1 MMDDREKS
9 DGRVVP
15 GKLPNNAQGG
25 AAEAV
30 EGRRS
35 AKGNT
40 TSETRSGHGAGQ
52 SALSGLGRV
61 RRVAATDKEARFT
74 ALLHHVD
81 VDCLRVAY
89 FALRPKAAPGVDG
102 VTWGDYG
109 VDLEANLRDLHARVH
124 RGAYRARPS
133 RRVFIPKPDGR
144 LRPLG
149 VAALEDKIL
158 QRALVEALNAIY
170 ETDFLGFSYGFR
182 PGRSPH
188 RALDALAAGIVG
200 KKVNWVLD
208 ADFRDY
214 FSSLDHQWLERF
226 LEHRIADKRV
236 LRLIQKWM
244 AAGVIENGS
253 WTAFEEGVP
262 QGASASPLLA
272 NIYLH
277 YVFDLWAHQWRTR
290 HAHGDVVITRFAD
303 DFVVGFE
310 HREDAERFWADLGDR
325 LAKFGL
331 ELNAEKTRLIEFG
344 RHAARDRKARGLG
357 KPETFQ
363 FLGFTHVC
371 GKTRKSGRFK
381 LKRITDSKRMRAK
394 LLAVKREM
402 WKRMHLPV
410 PEQGRWLAR
419 VLQEHYNYYAVPDNI
434 EALSAF
440 RYQIIRH
447 WLKSLRRRSQKH
459 RMAWTRMDRL
469 AAQWLPLPRILHP
482 WPEQRFAAITQ
493 GRSPVRV

>member
-1 MMDDREKS
+1 MHDREKS
-9 DGRVVP
+9 DGRVLPV
-15 GKLPNNAQGG
+15 KLSNNAQGG

-30 EGRRS
+30 EGRRP
-35 AKGNT
+35 AKGNAAD
-40 TSETRSGHGAGQ
+40 ETRSGPSAGQ
-52 SALSGLGRV
+52 GALSELGRV
-61 RRVAATDKEARFT
+61 RRVAQTDKEARFT

-81 VDCLRVAY
+81 VDRLRAAY
-89 FALRPKAAPGVDG
+89 RALKPKAAPGVDG
-102 VTWGDYG
+102 VTWADYG
-109 VDLEANLRDLHARVH
+109 LELEDNLKDLHARVH
-124 RGAYRARPS
+124 SGAYRARPS
-133 RRVFIPKPDGR
+133 RRVYIPKPDGR

-149 VAALEDKIL
+149 VASLEDKIL
-158 QRALVEALNAIY
+158 QRALVEVLNAIY
-170 ETDFLGFSYGFR
+170 ETDFLGFSHGFR

-188 RALDALAAGIVG
+188 HALDALAAGIMG

-236 LRLIQKWM
+236 LRLIQKWL

-253 WTAFEEGVP
+253 WTAFEDGVP

-310 HREDAERFWADLGDR
+310 HREDAERFWAALRER
-325 LAKFGL
+325 LARFGL
-331 ELNAEKTRLIEFG
+331 ELNADKTRLIEFG
-344 RHAARDRKARGLG
+344 RHAARDRTARGLG

-371 GKTRKSGRFK
+371 ARTRKSGRFK
-381 LKRITDSKRMRAK
+381 LKRITDSKRVRAK
-394 LLAVKREM
+394 LHALKREM
-402 WKRMHLPV
+402 RRRMHLPI

-419 VLQEHYNYYAVPDNI
+419 VLAGHYNYYAVPDNI
-434 EALSAF
+434 EALNAF
-440 RYQIIRH
+440 RKGLIRH
-447 WLKSLRRRSQKH
+447 WLRSLRRRSQ
-459 RMAWTRMDRL
+459 RSAMSWERIWRFAD
-469 AAQWLPLPRILHP
+469 QWLPQPRILHP
-482 WPEQRFAAITQ
+482 WPEQRFAARTQ
-493 GRSPVRV
+493 GRSPVR

>member
-1 MMDDREKS
+1 
-9 DGRVVP
+9 
-15 GKLPNNAQGG
+15 
-25 AAEAV
+25 
-30 EGRRS
+30 
-35 AKGNT
+35 
-40 TSETRSGHGAGQ
+40 
-52 SALSGLGRV
+52 
-61 RRVAATDKEARFT
+61 
-74 ALLHHVD
+74 
-81 VDCLRVAY
+81 
-89 FALRPKAAPGVDG
+89 VDG
-102 VTWGDYG
+102 VTWEDYG
-109 VDLEANLRDLHARVH
+109 LDLEANLRDLHARVH

-158 QRALVEALNAIY
+158 QRALVEVLNAIY

-208 ADFRDY
+208 ADIRDY

-236 LRLIQKWM
+236 LRLIQKWL

-272 NIYLH
+272 NVYLH

-310 HREDAERFWADLGDR
+310 YREDAERFWTDLRDR

-344 RHAARDRKARGLG
+344 RYAARDRKARGLG

-381 LKRITDSKRMRAK
+381 LRRITDSKRVRAK
-394 LLAVKREM
+394 LLAVKGEM
-402 WKRMHLPV
+402 ARRMHQPV

-419 VLQEHYNYYAVPDNI
+419 VLQGHYNYYAVPDNI

-459 RMAWTRMDRL
+459 RMAWTRMERL
-469 AAQWLPLPRILHP
+469 AGQWLPLPRILHP

-493 GRSPVRV
+493 GRSPVR

>member
-1 MMDDREKS
+1 MHDREKS
-9 DGRVVP
+9 DGLVVP
-15 GKLPNNAQGG
+15 VKLLNNAQGG

-30 EGRRS
+30 EGS
-35 AKGNT
+35 GPAKGNT
-40 TSETRSGHGAGQ
+40 TGETRPGHGAGHGAP
-52 SALSGLGRV
+52 SELGRV
-61 RRVAATDKEARFT
+61 RRVAQTDKEARFT

-81 VDCLRVAY
+81 VDRLRAAY

-102 VTWGDYG
+102 VTWAGYG
-109 VDLEANLRDLHARVH
+109 VELEENLRDLHARVH

-144 LRPLG
+144 QRPLG

-158 QRALVEALNAIY
+158 QRALVEVLNAIY
-170 ETDFLGFSYGFR
+170 EMDFLGFSYGFR

-188 RALDALAAGIVG
+188 HALDALAAGIVG

-226 LEHRIADKRV
+226 VEHRIADKRV
-236 LRLIQKWM
+236 LRLIQKWL

-253 WTAFEEGVP
+253 WTACEEGVP

-290 HAHGDVVITRFAD
+290 HAHGDMIIVRWAD

-310 HREDAERFWADLGDR
+310 QREDAERFWADLRDR

-344 RHAARDRKARGLG
+344 RHAARDRAARGLG
-357 KPETFQ
+357 KPETFR
-363 FLGFTHVC
+363 FLGFTHIC

-381 LKRITDSKRMRAK
+381 LTRHTDSKRVRRK
-394 LLAVKREM
+394 LLAVKHEM
-402 WKRMHLPV
+402 AKRMHLPI
-410 PEQGRWLAR
+410 PEQGAWLAS
-419 VLQEHYNYYAVPDNI
+419 VLSGHYRYYAVPDNI
-434 EALSAF
+434 EALAAF
-440 RYQIIRH
+440 RKGIVRN
-447 WLKSLRRRSQKH
+447 WLKTLRRRSQRH
-459 RMAWTRMDRL
+459 RLTWQRMEHL
-469 AAQWLPLPRILHP
+469 AERWLPQPRILHP
-482 WPEQRFAAITQ
+482 WPEQRFAASTQ
-493 GRSPVRV
+493 GRSPVR

>member
-1 MMDDREKS
+1 MHDREKS

-15 GKLPNNAQGG
+15 QKLSNNAQGG
-25 AAEAV
+25 AAEMV
-30 EGRRS
+30 EGRRP

-40 TSETRSGHGAGQ
+40 ASETRPGLSAGPGAP
-52 SALSGLGRV
+52 SDLGRV

-81 VDCLRVAY
+81 VDRLRAAY
-89 FALRPKAAPGVDG
+89 GAVKPKAAPGVDG
-102 VTWGDYG
+102 VTWADYG
-109 VDLEANLRDLHARVH
+109 LDLEENLRDLHARVH
-124 RGAYRARPS
+124 GGAYRARPS
-133 RRVFIPKPDGR
+133 RRVYIPKPDGR

-149 VAALEDKIL
+149 IAALEDKIV
-158 QRALVEALNAIY
+158 QRALVEVLNAIY
-170 ETDFLGFSYGFR
+170 EQDFLGFSYGFR

-188 RALDALAAGIVG
+188 HALDALAAGIVG

-208 ADFRDY
+208 ADFSDY
-214 FSSLDHQWLERF
+214 FSSLDHQWLMKF
-226 LEHRIADKRV
+226 LEHRLADRRV
-236 LRLIQKWM
+236 LRLIQKWL
-244 AAGVIENGS
+244 AAGVIEDGS

-272 NIYLH
+272 NVYAH
-277 YVFDLWAHQWRTR
+277 YVLDLWAHQWRTR
-290 HAHGDVVITRFAD
+290 HAHGDVIIVRWAD

-310 HREDAERFWADLGDR
+310 HREDAEQFWSDLRDR
-325 LAKFGL
+325 LTKFGL

-344 RHAARDRKARGLG
+344 RHAARDRASRGLG

-371 GKTRKSGRFK
+371 GKTRKTKRFK
-381 LKRITDSKRMRAK
+381 LTRLTDAKRMRAK
-394 LLAVKREM
+394 LLAIKREM
-402 WKRMHLPV
+402 WKRMHHPI

-419 VLQEHYNYYAVPDNI
+419 VLAGHYNYYAVPDNI

-440 RYQIIRH
+440 RYLLIRH

-459 RMAWTRMDRL
+459 RMDWARMDRL
-469 AAQWLPLPRILHP
+469 ADQWLPLPRILHP

-493 GRSPVRV
+493 GRSPVR

>member
-1 MMDDREKS
+1 MHDREKS
-9 DGRVVP
+9 DGRVLP
-15 GKLPNNAQGG
+15 EKLPNNAQGG

-35 AKGNT
+35 AKGNAAD
-40 TSETRSGHGAGQ
+40 ETRPGPSAGQ
-52 SALSGLGRV
+52 RALSELGRV
-61 RRVAATDKEARFT
+61 RRVAQTDKEARFT
-74 ALLHHVD
+74 ALLHHVS
-81 VDCLRVAY
+81 VDRLRAAY
-89 FALRPKAAPGVDG
+89 QALKPKAAPGVDG
-102 VTWGDYG
+102 VTWEGYG
-109 VDLEANLRDLHARVH
+109 VDLEENLRDLHARVH

-133 RRVFIPKPDGR
+133 RRVYIPKPDGR

-149 VAALEDKIL
+149 VASLEDKIL
-158 QRALVEALNAIY
+158 QRALVEVLNTIY

-188 RALDALAAGIVG
+188 HALDAFAAGIVE

-226 LEHRIADKRV
+226 LEHRIADRRV
-236 LRLIQKWM
+236 LRLIQKWL

-310 HREDAERFWADLGDR
+310 HREDAERFWADLHDR
-325 LAKFGL
+325 LAQFGL

-371 GKTRKSGRFK
+371 AKTRKSGRFK
-381 LKRITDSKRMRAK
+381 LKRITDSKRVRAK
-394 LLAVKREM
+394 QHALKGEM
-402 WKRMHLPV
+402 RQRMHLPI

-419 VLQEHYNYYAVPDNI
+419 VLAGHYNYYAVPDNI
-434 EALSAF
+434 EALNAF
-440 RYQIIRH
+440 RKGLIRH
-447 WLKSLRRRSQKH
+447 WLRSLRRRSQRSKMTWE
-459 RMAWTRMDRL
+459 RMWRL
-469 AAQWLPLPRILHP
+469 ADQWLPQPRIVHP

-493 GRSPVRV
+493 GRSPVR